1 MAGSMTAGGTAGGT
15 TSAAES
21 ATGGPAAGGSARRV
35 EGAARRARHSPWM
48 DRAARL
54 GLVAY
59 AVVYLLVGW
68 LSVQLAF
75 GDHHGRPSSNGAMH
89 ELARQPFGEVLVWLV
104 SIGMF
109 LLVAWKGLEA
119 LLGHAD
125 EDGGKRLRKRLAA
138 ALKAVLYAAV
148 GIAGLG
154 VALGSRG
161 SGGGGRSGGSGG
173 SSDTWTAKLLD
184 LPGGQ
189 VLVFLVGLAVVG
201 YGAYQVYLGW
211 SEKFAKKLD
220 AEGRSGSTGTA
231 YLAFGKAGYTAKG
244 LVVGLVGVLC
254 CYAAVTQDPH
264 KSGGVDDALFR
275 VLSEPFGP
283 VLLGAIG
290 LGLVC
295 YGLFTLAR
303 ARHLRS

>member
-1 MAGSMTAGGTAGGT
+1 
-15 TSAAES
+15 
-21 ATGGPAAGGSARRV
+21 
-35 EGAARRARHSPWM
+35 M
-48 DRAARL
+48 DRAARA
-54 GLVAY
+54 GPVGY

-68 LSVQLAF
+68 LAVQLAL
-75 GDHHGRPSSNGAMH
+75 GDHQGRPSSKGAMH
-89 ELARQPFGEVLVWLV
+89 ELAQQPFGEVLVWLV

-109 LLVAWKGLEA
+109 LLVVWKGLEA
-119 LLGHAD
+119 LFGHAD
-125 EDGGKRLRKRLAA
+125 EDGGKKLGKRLAA

-148 GIAGLG
+148 GVAGLG
-154 VALGSRG
+154 VALGHRS
-161 SGGGGRSGGSGG
+161 SGGST
-173 SSDTWTAKLLD
+173 SDRWTAKVLD

-189 VLVFLVGLAVVG
+189 LIVFVVGLAIIG

-244 LVVGLVGVLC
+244 IVVGLVGALF
-254 CYAAVTQDPH
+254 CYAAVSHDPH
-264 KSGGVDDALFR
+264 RSGGVDDALLK
-275 VLSEPFGP
+275 VLKEPFGP

-290 LGLVC
+290 LGLLC